1 MKSEKKVKSHFLTV
15 GILLVLAI
23 LLLTLN
29 AGAVGRKGSSSNV
42 NVNPISAEKKAL
54 SQDISNIN
62 PIQSKKI
69 ISAPPNSKIPDD
81 TDSSND
87 MSGISQSS
95 RETTGQTGRQAQ
107 VTQGSPVSGK
117 SYSNTYSAS
126 ATTTPKKYSTAGN
139 QKSSSL
145 SGSAHKSKQSNK
157 TAQPK
162 PIKKII
168 PISGLSISRSS
179 LSLKKGQT
187 AQLAASVSP
196 ADTTQDKAISWT
208 SSNSK
213 IATVG
218 SDGTVT
224 AVEGGKATI
233 TAASSNGKTA
243 SCTVTVSVPLSS
255 ITISR
260 SSLSLEKG
268 QTAQLNAS
276 ISPTDTTDSKAIS
289 WTSSDSKV
297 ASVSPDGTVTAV
309 EGGKATITAASSNGK
324 TASCAVTVSVPIVSV
339 KLDMTDIALEKGESR
354 VLTATVM
361 PSDTTDS
368 ISWTS
373 SDSSVVSVDSYGKI
387 TAAEPGTATITASA
401 GNVSASCRV
410 SVGISISRIVLDKTN
425 ITLIKGSRQN
435 LKATIEPEDT
445 TESKTVTWSSS
456 DPSVATVDSNG
467 KITAVEGGT
476 AIITAQAGRATA
488 QCKVTV
494 IVPVTGVTLEKP
506 EVTMERGSSQT
517 LKTTVTPED
526 ATNKAIDWVSSDE
539 SVAAVDDNG
548 KVIAKSIGQAV
559 ITAKTADGGFTA
571 HCKIAVVVSISEIRL
586 NKTSVTLKKGEIDT
600 LSAVVLPKDTT
611 EDKTVAWL
619 SSNEKVAAVDKGG
632 KITAV
637 EGGTAVITAKAG
649 RAVAQCQVTV
659 TVSTA
664 GISFDKES
672 LTLERGSSQTL
683 KATITPEDATNKA
696 IDWVSDN
703 PDVVT
708 VDSNGI
714 VTAKSIGQAVITAK
728 TADDGFTAHCKI
740 DVIVSISGIK
750 LDKTNATIKK
760 GETDTLSAV
769 VLPEDTTE
777 DKTVAWSSSNEKVAA
792 VDKDGKITA
801 VDGGTA
807 VITAKAAN
815 GKFTAQCQVTVIVP
829 VTGIAFAN
837 SKDTIGTGVTK
848 QLSVVF
854 TPENATDKTLIWE
867 SSNPSIIS
875 IDQQGNIKANADNG
889 TVVITVTSRYGG
901 FQAQCEV
908 TIQVTPS
915 APQNLSAAMSN
926 NTQMKITWDKPDF
939 SGTSDISK
947 YVITT
952 NDSEHTVNANA
963 GNSLTINCP
972 TDASTLTITAYAVN
986 ASGNGDSVAVN
997 YKIDLK
1003 TGYKLTDYDVWEIQ
1017 EVHEV
1022 LQDGRYQLI
1031 STRTFDIH
1039 VLDNEDPSPYIP
1051 EQLTTDTD
1059 SYTYTPLRNLGPDLI
1074 PVPVY
1079 SISKI

>member
-69 ISAPPNSKIPDD
+69 ISAPPNLKISDD

-95 RETTGQTGRQAQ
+95 RETTDQTGRQAQ

-611 EDKTVAWL
+611 EDKTVAWS

-649 RAVAQCQVTV
+649 KITSECKVTV
-659 TVSTA
+659 VVPVT
-664 GISFDKES
+664 GISLDKSS
-672 LTLERGSSQTL
+672 LKLAIGTNSSLAALLQPADATDTGVAWASSNPDVVAVDNAGNL
-683 KATITPEDATNKA
+683 NALSCGKATITATSHDGGFTSQCA
-696 IDWVSDN
+696 
-703 PDVVT
+703 VT
-708 VDSNGI
+708 VYMPVMGISLDRTSLNLGVNGQKTLTAT
-714 VTAKSIGQAVITAK
+714 VTP
-728 TADDGFTAHCKI
+728 D
-740 DVIVSISGIK
+740 
-750 LDKTNATIKK
+750 NAT
-760 GETDTLSAV
+760 
-769 VLPEDTTE
+769 
-777 DKTVAWSSSNEKVAA
+777 DKNISWTSSDESVAT
-792 VDKDGKITA
+792 VDKDGNVTAHKVGNTA
-801 VDGGTA
+801 VTATSEDGGFTA
-807 VITAKAAN
+807 V
-815 GKFTAQCQVTVIVP
+815 CSVSVIVP
-829 VTGIAFAN
+829 VTSAKLDQSSFNLLKGSHYSLKA
-837 SKDTIGTGVTK
+837 TVTP
-848 QLSVVF
+848 
-854 TPENATDKTLIWE
+854 TNATNSNMLWQ
-867 SSNPSIIS
+867 SSDPSVATVDENGKVTAVS
-875 IDQQGNIKANADNG
+875 NG
-889 TVVITVTSRYGG
+889 T
-901 FQAQCEV
+901 A
-908 TIQVTPS
+908 
-915 APQNLSAAMSN
+915 
-926 NTQMKITWDKPDF
+926 
-939 SGTSDISK
+939 
-947 YVITT
+947 
-952 NDSEHTVNANA
+952 
-963 GNSLTINCP
+963 
-972 TDASTLTITAYAVN
+972 TITATALGATNIVEAQCAVTVVDTVHFT
-986 ASGNGDSVAVN
+986 AMDVHEEIDYLSYEVN
-997 YKIDLK
+997 YFRDVEYLSFSRATVRAERDGNDDDYHYLYFSFDAYFETDQMNIESSSPVASKFRDGQDQTINSLIFGPEGSLLQSPYIYEWIYWSKLSFNDGNIIPIFVKK
-1003 TGYKLTDYDVWEIQ
+1003 TGYVPKSDPVWSFPNGIYMEFVKFFD
-1017 EVHEV
+1017 EVE
-1022 LQDGRYQLI
+1022 
-1031 STRTFDIH
+1031 
-1039 VLDNEDPSPYIP
+1039 
-1051 EQLTTDTD
+1051 
-1059 SYTYTPLRNLGPDLI
+1059 
-1074 PVPVY
+1074 
-1079 SISKI
+1079 

>member
-69 ISAPPNSKIPDD
+69 ISAPPNSKISDD

-179 LSLKKGQT
+179 LPLKKGQT

-289 WTSSDSKV
+289 LISSDSKV

-401 GNVSASCRV
+401 GNVSASCRI

-494 IVPVTGVTLEKP
+494 IVPVTGVILEKP

-548 KVIAKSIGQAV
+548 KVTAKSIGQAV

-611 EDKTVAWL
+611 EDKTVAWS

-649 RAVAQCQVTV
+649 KITSECKVTV
-659 TVSTA
+659 VVPVT
-664 GISFDKES
+664 GISLDKSS
-672 LTLERGSSQTL
+672 LKLAIGTNSSLAALLQPADATDTGVAWASSNPDVVAVDNAGNL
-683 KATITPEDATNKA
+683 NALSCGKATITATSHDGGFTSQCA
-696 IDWVSDN
+696 
-703 PDVVT
+703 VT
-708 VDSNGI
+708 VYMPVMGISLDRTSLNLGVNGQKALTAT
-714 VTAKSIGQAVITAK
+714 VTP
-728 TADDGFTAHCKI
+728 D
-740 DVIVSISGIK
+740 
-750 LDKTNATIKK
+750 NAT
-760 GETDTLSAV
+760 
-769 VLPEDTTE
+769 
-777 DKTVAWSSSNEKVAA
+777 DKNISWTSSDESVAT
-792 VDKDGKITA
+792 VDKDGNVTAHKVGNTA
-801 VDGGTA
+801 VTATSEDGGFTA
-807 VITAKAAN
+807 V
-815 GKFTAQCQVTVIVP
+815 CSVSVIVP
-829 VTGIAFAN
+829 VTSAKLDQSSFNLLKGSHYSLKA
-837 SKDTIGTGVTK
+837 TVTP
-848 QLSVVF
+848 
-854 TPENATDKTLIWE
+854 TNATNSNMLWQ
-867 SSNPSIIS
+867 SSDPSVATVDENGKVTAVS
-875 IDQQGNIKANADNG
+875 NG
-889 TVVITVTSRYGG
+889 T
-901 FQAQCEV
+901 A
-908 TIQVTPS
+908 
-915 APQNLSAAMSN
+915 
-926 NTQMKITWDKPDF
+926 
-939 SGTSDISK
+939 
-947 YVITT
+947 
-952 NDSEHTVNANA
+952 
-963 GNSLTINCP
+963 
-972 TDASTLTITAYAVN
+972 TITATALGTTNIVEAQCAVTVVDTVHFK
-986 ASGNGDSVAVN
+986 AIEYYTRGNFGTTQDPIMFFKYLSATSYTVSYSATPMDRYGSDVNTDDSVVLCFDTYFTADQMDLTNDGALISFNNGIDQTVN
-997 YKIDLK
+997 MIYIESRNLHSDTPYGSTAGTVDWSNLSFNNGSITPVFIPM
-1003 TGYKLTDYDVWEIQ
+1003 TGYTSHIK
-1017 EVHEV
+1017 
-1022 LQDGRYQLI
+1022 
-1031 STRTFDIH
+1031 F
-1039 VLDNEDPSPYIP
+1039 
-1051 EQLTTDTD
+1051 
-1059 SYTYTPLRNLGPDLI
+1059 
-1074 PVPVY
+1074 
-1079 SISKI
+1079 

>member
-69 ISAPPNSKIPDD
+69 ISAPPNSKISDD

-179 LSLKKGQT
+179 LPLKKGQT

-208 SSNSK
+208 SSDSK
-213 IATVG
+213 VASV
-218 SDGTVT
+218 SPDGTVT

-233 TAASSNGKTA
+233 TATSSNGKTA

-401 GNVSASCRV
+401 GNVSASCRI

-494 IVPVTGVTLEKP
+494 IVPVTGVILEKP

-548 KVIAKSIGQAV
+548 KVTAKSIGQAV

-611 EDKTVAWL
+611 EDKTVAWS

-649 RAVAQCQVTV
+649 KITSECKVTV
-659 TVSTA
+659 VVPVT
-664 GISFDKES
+664 GISLDKSS
-672 LTLERGSSQTL
+672 LKLAIGTNSSLAALLQPADATDTGVAWASSNPDVVAVDNAGNL
-683 KATITPEDATNKA
+683 NALSCGKATITATSHDGGFTSQCA
-696 IDWVSDN
+696 
-703 PDVVT
+703 VT
-708 VDSNGI
+708 VYMPVMGISLDRTSLNLGVNGQKALTAT
-714 VTAKSIGQAVITAK
+714 VTP
-728 TADDGFTAHCKI
+728 D
-740 DVIVSISGIK
+740 
-750 LDKTNATIKK
+750 NAT
-760 GETDTLSAV
+760 
-769 VLPEDTTE
+769 
-777 DKTVAWSSSNEKVAA
+777 DKNISWTSSDESVAT
-792 VDKDGKITA
+792 VDKDGNVTAHKVGNTA
-801 VDGGTA
+801 VTATSEDGGFTA
-807 VITAKAAN
+807 V
-815 GKFTAQCQVTVIVP
+815 CSVSVIVP
-829 VTGIAFAN
+829 VTSAKLDQSSFNLLKGSHYSLKA
-837 SKDTIGTGVTK
+837 TVTP
-848 QLSVVF
+848 
-854 TPENATDKTLIWE
+854 TNATNSNMLWQ
-867 SSNPSIIS
+867 SSDPSVATVDENGKVTAVS
-875 IDQQGNIKANADNG
+875 NG
-889 TVVITVTSRYGG
+889 T
-901 FQAQCEV
+901 A
-908 TIQVTPS
+908 
-915 APQNLSAAMSN
+915 
-926 NTQMKITWDKPDF
+926 
-939 SGTSDISK
+939 
-947 YVITT
+947 
-952 NDSEHTVNANA
+952 
-963 GNSLTINCP
+963 
-972 TDASTLTITAYAVN
+972 TITATALGTTNIVEAQCAVTVVDTVHFK
-986 ASGNGDSVAVN
+986 AIEYYTRGNFGTTQDPIMFFKYLSATSYTVSYSATPMDRYGSDVNTDDSVVLCFDTYFTADQMDLTNDGALISFNNGIDQTVN
-997 YKIDLK
+997 MIYIESRNLHSDTPYGSTAGTVDWSNLSFNNGSITPVFIPM
-1003 TGYKLTDYDVWEIQ
+1003 TGYTSHIK
-1017 EVHEV
+1017 
-1022 LQDGRYQLI
+1022 
-1031 STRTFDIH
+1031 F
-1039 VLDNEDPSPYIP
+1039 
-1051 EQLTTDTD
+1051 
-1059 SYTYTPLRNLGPDLI
+1059 
-1074 PVPVY
+1074 
-1079 SISKI
+1079 

>member
-69 ISAPPNSKIPDD
+69 ISAPPNSKISDD

-179 LSLKKGQT
+179 LPLKKGQT

-208 SSNSK
+208 SSDSK
-213 IATVG
+213 VASV
-218 SDGTVT
+218 SPDGTVT

-243 SCTVTVSVPLSS
+243 SCAVTVSVPLSS

-401 GNVSASCRV
+401 GNVSASCRI

-494 IVPVTGVTLEKP
+494 IVPVTGVILEKP

-548 KVIAKSIGQAV
+548 KVTAKSIGQAV

-611 EDKTVAWL
+611 EDKTVAWS

-649 RAVAQCQVTV
+649 KITSECKVTV
-659 TVSTA
+659 VVPVT
-664 GISFDKES
+664 GISLDKSS
-672 LTLERGSSQTL
+672 LKLAIGTNSSLAALLQPADATDTGVAWASSNPDVVAVDNAGNL
-683 KATITPEDATNKA
+683 NALSCGKATITATSHDGGFTSQCA
-696 IDWVSDN
+696 
-703 PDVVT
+703 VT
-708 VDSNGI
+708 VYMPVMGISLDRTSLNLGVNGQKALTAT
-714 VTAKSIGQAVITAK
+714 VTP
-728 TADDGFTAHCKI
+728 D
-740 DVIVSISGIK
+740 
-750 LDKTNATIKK
+750 NAT
-760 GETDTLSAV
+760 
-769 VLPEDTTE
+769 
-777 DKTVAWSSSNEKVAA
+777 DKNISWTSSDESVAT
-792 VDKDGKITA
+792 VDKDGNVTAHKVGNTA
-801 VDGGTA
+801 VTATSEDGGFTA
-807 VITAKAAN
+807 V
-815 GKFTAQCQVTVIVP
+815 CSVSVIVP
-829 VTGIAFAN
+829 VTSAKLDQSSFNLLKGSHYSLKA
-837 SKDTIGTGVTK
+837 TVTP
-848 QLSVVF
+848 
-854 TPENATDKTLIWE
+854 TNATNSNMLWQ
-867 SSNPSIIS
+867 SSDPSVATVDENGKVTAVS
-875 IDQQGNIKANADNG
+875 NG
-889 TVVITVTSRYGG
+889 T
-901 FQAQCEV
+901 A
-908 TIQVTPS
+908 
-915 APQNLSAAMSN
+915 
-926 NTQMKITWDKPDF
+926 
-939 SGTSDISK
+939 
-947 YVITT
+947 
-952 NDSEHTVNANA
+952 
-963 GNSLTINCP
+963 
-972 TDASTLTITAYAVN
+972 TITATALGTTNIVEAQCAVTVVDTVHFK
-986 ASGNGDSVAVN
+986 AIEYYTRGNFGTTQDPIMFFKYLSATSYTVSYSATPMDRYGSDVNTDDSVVLCFDTYFTADQMDLTNDGALISFNNGIDQTVN
-997 YKIDLK
+997 MIYIESRNLHSDTPYGSTAGTVDWSNLSFNNGSITPVFIPM
-1003 TGYKLTDYDVWEIQ
+1003 TGYTSHIK
-1017 EVHEV
+1017 
-1022 LQDGRYQLI
+1022 
-1031 STRTFDIH
+1031 F
-1039 VLDNEDPSPYIP
+1039 
-1051 EQLTTDTD
+1051 
-1059 SYTYTPLRNLGPDLI
+1059 
-1074 PVPVY
+1074 
-1079 SISKI
+1079 